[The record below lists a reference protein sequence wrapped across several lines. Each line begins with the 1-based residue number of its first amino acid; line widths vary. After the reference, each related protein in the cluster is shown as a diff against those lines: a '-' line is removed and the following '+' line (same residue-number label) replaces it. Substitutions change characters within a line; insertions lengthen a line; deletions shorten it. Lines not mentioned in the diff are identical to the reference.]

1 MSSENKETKKFRI
14 LALDGGGIRGVVTA
28 RILQEVQGLI
38 GKQPLN
44 EYFDLI
50 AGTSTGAIVAAG
62 LAIGK
67 TPEELRQIYQKRGR
81 EIFNA
86 SWLRKKMAL
95 LHGSKYSN
103 QGLIKV
109 LREELVHN
117 ELGKEITL
125 RQLSEISGEEKAELL
140 ILAYDTLYRN
150 TTFFSSKAEPNRW
163 FNDMKLW
170 EICTSSASAPTF
182 FPPYEFTWVDPNHP
196 EEGEWKFPHV
206 DGGVGANCPAM
217 ATLCHV
223 MGKKNV
229 PLENISI
236 LSIGTGRTTKPHEY
250 KNMKKWGTLGWGK
263 NITDVFMG
271 SQIQITTDTSEQL
284 INAVNPDSY
293 LRLQFN
299 INERFKERKDP
310 FQPNKLLPPEEQK
323 NQFIDEKI
331 NEEMDNASPKN
342 IELLLD
348 AAKSFVERERETIK
362 NFIENNKEST
372 KLEPMAC

>member
-1 MSSENKETKKFRI
+1 MSSEKKETKKFKI
-14 LALDGGGIRGVVTA
+14 LALDGGGIRGIVTA
-28 RILQEVQGLI
+28 RILQEVQELI
-38 GKQPLN
+38 GQPLN

-62 LAIGK
+62 LTIGK
-67 TPEELRQIYQKRGR
+67 TPEELRTIYQQRGR

-95 LHGSKYSN
+95 LHGSKYSHK
-103 QGLIKV
+103 GLIKV
-109 LREELVHN
+109 LQEELG
-117 ELGKEITL
+117 EETTL
-125 RQLSEISGEEKAELL
+125 RQVSEISTSELL

-150 TTFFSSKAEPNRW
+150 TTFFTSKAEPNRW

-182 FPPYEFTWVDPNHP
+182 FPPYEFTWVDPNHR

-217 ATLCHV
+217 AALSHV
-223 MGKKNV
+223 MKQRKI

-236 LSIGTGRTTKPHEY
+236 LSIGTGRTTKPLEY
-250 KNMKKWGTLGWGK
+250 EDIKNWGTLGWGK

-284 INAVNPDSY
+284 INAVNPDNY

-299 INERFKERKDP
+299 INERFKERKDI
-310 FQPNKLLPPEEQK
+310 FQPNKLLPPEKQK
-323 NQFIDEKI
+323 NQFVDEKI
-331 NEEMDNASPKN
+331 NEEMDDASQEN
-342 IELLLD
+342 IHKLLD
-348 AAKSFVERERETIK
+348 AADLFVKSERETIQK
-362 NFIENNKEST
+362 FIENNQEST
-372 KLEPMAC
+372 KLQPMAY

>member
-28 RILQEVQGLI
+28 RILEEVQKLI

-67 TPEELRQIYQKRGR
+67 TPEELKTIYQQRGR

-86 SWLRKKMAL
+86 SWLRKKVAL
-95 LHGSKYSN
+95 SYGAKYSN

-125 RQLSEISGEEKAELL
+125 RQLSEISGEERAELL
-140 ILAYDTLYRN
+140 ILAYDTFYRN
-150 TTFFSSKAEPNRW
+150 TTFFTSKAESNRW

-182 FPPYEFTWVDPNHP
+182 FPPYEFKWVDPNHP
-196 EEGEWKFPHV
+196 ENGEWKFPHV

-217 ATLCHV
+217 AALSHV
-223 MGKKNV
+223 IGQKKA

-236 LSIGTGRTTKPHEY
+236 LSIGTGRTTKPLEY
-250 KNMKKWGTLGWGK
+250 KNMKNLGTLGWGK
-263 NITDVFMG
+263 KIPDVFMG
-271 SQIQITTDTSEQL
+271 SQIQITTDTCEE
-284 INAVNPDSY
+284 IMKAVNSDSY
-293 LRLQFN
+293 LRLQFD
-299 INERFKERKDP
+299 INERFQERNDLY
-310 FQPNKLLPPEEQK
+310 QSRKLLPKKAQK
-323 NQFIDEKI
+323 NKFIKEQI
-331 NEEMDNASPKN
+331 NEEMDDASPEN
-342 IELLLD
+342 IQNLLN
-348 AAKSFVERERETIK
+348 AAKSFVESERETINK
-362 NFIENNKEST
+362 FIKESA

>member
-1 MSSENKETKKFRI
+1 MSSENKENKKFKI

-28 RILQEVQGLI
+28 RILEEVQKLI
-38 GKQPLN
+38 GNQPLN

-67 TPEELRQIYQKRGR
+67 TPEELTNVYQKKGR

-86 SWLRKKMAL
+86 SPLPKNPISWFFGA
-95 LHGSKYSN
+95 KYSHK
-103 QGLIKV
+103 GLIKV
-109 LREELVHN
+109 LQE

-125 RQLSEISGEEKAELL
+125 RQVSQVSKAELL

-150 TTFFSSKAEPNRW
+150 TTFFTSKAEPNRW

-170 EICTSSASAPTF
+170 QICTSSASAPTF
-182 FPPYEFTWVDPNHP
+182 FPPYEFIWIDPNHP
-196 EEGEWKFPHV
+196 EKGEWKFPHV

-217 ATLCHV
+217 AALSHV
-223 MGKKNV
+223 MNERKV